1 MNTSTASR
9 DLLIEIGTEEL
20 PPRALPRL
28 SEAFADGVAAGLDR
42 AGLDHGDLRA
52 FATPRRLALLVAELA
67 EAQPDR
73 ETLRKGPAVTAA
85 FDAEGCPTKAAEGF
99 ARSCGVAVEALE
111 RIETDKGA
119 WLAFRRFEPGQ
130 PATALIPGIVAQA
143 LAGLPVPKRMRWGDG
158 EVAFVRP
165 VHWVVLLFG
174 DEVVEAEILGLQ
186 AGRETRGHRFH
197 HPQPLYVSEPA
208 AWAPMLE
215 TEGHVLADFATRRE
229 AIRGQVIEAARRL
242 GGEALIDEELLDEVT
257 ALVEWPVAVAG
268 SFEQRFLEVPAE
280 ALISSMQDHQK
291 YFPVVDA
298 EGRLLAHFVTVANI
312 ESRDPEQVRAG
323 NERVIRPRLT
333 DAAFF
338 WDQDRRQPLESRVER
353 LGDML
358 FQKQL
363 GTLLDKSRRVAGLAA
378 GIAVAIGG
386 RGDWAERAALLSKCD
401 LLTQMVYE
409 FPELQGIMGRYYAL
423 HDGEP
428 GEVASALEE
437 QYRPRFAGD
446 DLPKTATG
454 RALAIADRLDT
465 LVGIFAVG
473 QAPTGDKDPF
483 ALRRA
488 ALGVLRILI
497 ECELDLD
504 LEQLLAEAAATL
516 PGALDAGAAV
526 PAVFEFMLDRLRA
539 YYLDAGI
546 RPQVFDAVRARRPT
560 RPLDFARRVQAVEAF
575 LALPEA
581 ESLAA
586 ANKRI
591 ANILRKA
598 GDRIPEQV
606 DPDRFTETAE
616 QTLWERLSALRSEV
630 EPLLAAGDHAAA
642 LVRLAALRPEVD
654 RFFDEVMVMAEDAD
668 VRANRLA
675 LLRQLQ
681 ALFLQVADIALL
693 QV

>member
-1 MNTSTASR
+1 LNASAASR

-20 PPRALPRL
+20 PPKALPRL
-28 SEAFADGVAAGLDR
+28 SEAFARGVAEGLDR
-42 AGLDHGDLRA
+42 AGLAHDEVRA
-52 FATPRRLALLVAELA
+52 FATPRRLALLVPGLA
-67 EAQPDR
+67 ERQPDR
-73 ETLRKGPAVTAA
+73 EELRKGPAVTAA
-85 FDAEGCPTKAAEGF
+85 FDDEGCPTKAAEGF
-99 ARSCGVAVEALE
+99 ARSCGVTVEALE

-130 PATALIPGIVAQA
+130 PATALIPDIVSQA
-143 LAGLPVPKRMRWGDG
+143 LARLPIPKRMRWGDRDV
-158 EVAFVRP
+158 EFVRP

-174 DEVVEAEILGLQ
+174 DEIVDADILGLR

-197 HPQPLYVSEPA
+197 HPQPLYVAEPA

-215 TEGHVLADFATRRE
+215 TEGHVVADFATRRE

-242 GGEALIDEELLDEVT
+242 GGEALIDDELLDEVT

-298 EGRLLAHFVTVANI
+298 DGRLLAHFVTVANI

-338 WDQDRRQPLESRVER
+338 WEQDRRQPLEARVER
-353 LGDML
+353 LGDMV

-428 GEVASALEE
+428 EEVASALEE

-446 DLPKTATG
+446 ALPVTATG

-465 LVGIFAVG
+465 LVGIFAIG

-497 ECELDLD
+497 EGELDLD
-504 LEQLLAEAAATL
+504 LEQLLEEAAATL
-516 PGALDAGAAV
+516 PGALDARAAV
-526 PAVFEFMLDRLRA
+526 PAVFDFMLDRLRA
-539 YYLDAGI
+539 YYLDASI

-598 GDRIPEQV
+598 EDAIPDTV
-606 DPDRFTETAE
+606 DPGRFTEAAE
-616 QTLWERLSALRSEV
+616 RALWDRLSALRSEV
-630 EPLLAAGDHAAA
+630 EPLLAAGDHAATLA
-642 LVRLAALRPEVD
+642 RLAALRPEVD

-681 ALFLQVADIALL
+681 ELFLQVADIALL